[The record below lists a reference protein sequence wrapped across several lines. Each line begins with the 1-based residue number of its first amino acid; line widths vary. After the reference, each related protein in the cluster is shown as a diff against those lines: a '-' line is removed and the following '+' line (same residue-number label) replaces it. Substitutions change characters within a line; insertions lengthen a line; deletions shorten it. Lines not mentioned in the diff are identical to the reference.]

1 MNMRLCECESV
12 RWTTRENMAL
22 PASCP
27 PAPTGLIVTV
37 SFDPAS
43 GDITTGTGG
52 DRDGHVLTT
61 DGGCC
66 GTGPQN
72 MVAPNEFA
80 KK

>member
-52 DRDGHVLTT
+52 DRD
-61 DGGCC
+61 
-66 GTGPQN
+66 
-72 MVAPNEFA
+72 
-80 KK
+80 